1 MPKNYVKSI
10 TLDMI
15 QIYFILV
22 NRLIDSKNMLT
33 LIENILD
40 SPIEKSRKNKIFE

>member
-10 TLDMI
+10 NLDMI

-22 NRLIDSKNMLT
+22 NQLIDSKNMLT

-40 SPIEKSRKNKIFE
+40 SPIEKSRKNKIFQ

>member
-10 TLDMI
+10 NLDMI

-22 NRLIDSKNMLT
+22 NQLIDSKNMLT

-40 SPIEKSRKNKIFE
+40 SPIEKIRKK